1 MNLSIS
7 SRLEKQRK
15 KLHKEYLLKDLKDD
29 KEEKLEKVWCF
40 FHDNA
45 HNGSWN
51 SYFRDAAPKGAL
63 IYLHQMGENLHM
75 VE

>member
-29 KEEKLEKVWCF
+29 KEEKLEKVCF
-40 FHDNA
+40 SMTMHIMIDEIVT
-45 HNGSWN
+45 SEMQ
-51 SYFRDAAPKGAL
+51 
-63 IYLHQMGENLHM
+63 HQKVL
-75 VE
+75 